1 MRPRFKRA
9 AVLAVA
15 LILLIVIFLPGLPW
29 SPRARH
35 TVKRV
40 IAKTQMKLA
49 KWRGKEPRLVSIAGR
64 VNAPGA
70 QVDALDSRSGWAAL
84 SDRDGNFVLPDVMWY
99 PGVTYEMVISTDD
112 SHGTLIKLNGPDEF
126 PDNGILN
133 VGNLQSDG
141 GSQWDLDSLIGLSST
156 TSEDFDWGNK
166 QYYKDLFDKLTE
178 GKLSDE
184 AKILALNDYV
194 ASKLNY
200 NETQWELGSPRR
212 ILDRGSEYCGHL
224 STAMET
230 LLAVGGYKT
239 RAVHMMDDKHP
250 PSTHA
255 VVEVYYGGRWHLYD
269 STFGLAFKNK
279 DGEVASYEDVRLNP
293 NLIAAVL
300 FHKFDDKVR
309 QQLLTLLPGIYQ
321 TGYHHFY
328 YFKKQ
333 P

>member
-1 MRPRFKRA
+1 MRSRFKRGA
-9 AVLAVA
+9 LLTVA
-15 LILLIVIFLPGLPW
+15 LILFIAVFLPGLPW

-35 TVKRV
+35 TLKRLA
-40 IAKTQMKLA
+40 AKTQMKLA
-49 KWRGKEPRLVSIAGR
+49 KWRGKEPRFLSIAGR

-70 QVDALDSRSGWAAL
+70 QLDALDSHSGWATL
-84 SDRDGNFVLPDVMWY
+84 SDLDGNFVLPDVMWY
-99 PGVTYEMVISTDD
+99 PGVTYELVISTDD
-112 SHGTLIKLNGPDEF
+112 SHGTLIKLNGPDQF
-126 PDNGILN
+126 PDNGLFN
-133 VGNLQSDG
+133 VGCLENDL
-141 GSQWDLDSLIGLSST
+141 GSQVELGSLIGLNST
-156 TSEDFDWGNK
+156 TSEDFDWGNR
-166 QYYKDLFDKLTE
+166 QYYKDLFDAITE
-178 GKLSDE
+178 GKQSDE
-184 AKILALNDYV
+184 AKVLALNDYV

-230 LLAVGGYKT
+230 LLAVGGYQT

-250 PSTHA
+250 PNTHA
-255 VVEVYYGGRWHLYD
+255 VVEVYYGKSWHLYD

-293 NLIAAVL
+293 NLISAEL
-300 FHKFDDKVR
+300 FHKFDDRVR
-309 QQLLTLLPGIYQ
+309 QQLLTLLPDIYR

>member
-9 AVLAVA
+9 AVLGVA

-35 TVKRV
+35 TIKRV

-49 KWRGKEPRLVSIAGR
+49 KWRDKEPRFVSIAGR
-64 VNAPGA
+64 VSAPGA

-84 SDRDGNFVLPDVMWY
+84 SDHDGNFVLPDVMWY
-99 PGVTYEMVISTDD
+99 PGVTYELVVSTDD
-112 SHGTLIKLNGPDEF
+112 SHGILIKLNGPDEF
-126 PDNGILN
+126 PDNGIFN
-133 VGNLQSDG
+133 VGDFQDDR
-141 GSQWDLDSLIGLSST
+141 GSQVELDSLIGLNST
-156 TSEDFDWGNK
+156 TSEDFDWKNR

-178 GKLSDE
+178 GKQSDE

-224 STAMET
+224 STALET

-239 RAVHMMDDKHP
+239 RAVHMSDDKHP
-250 PSTHA
+250 ANTHA
-255 VVEVYYGGRWHLYD
+255 VVEVLYGGRWHLYD
-269 STFGLAFKNK
+269 STFGLAFRNR
-279 DGEVASYEDVRLNP
+279 DGDVASYQDVRLDP
-293 NLIAAVL
+293 ALITADLVK
-300 FHKFDDKVR
+300 KFDAKLR
-309 QQLLTLLPGIYQ
+309 QQLLMLLPGIYQ